1 MNYKTIFCFAVVFLL
16 LTGCAAKQEPV
27 SMRPPKKLITQD
39 EYVDLKIKPNVEE
52 PFVVDYKKGGTYKP
66 SINTKM

>member
-1 MNYKTIFCFAVVFLL
+1 MNYKKIFYFVVVFLL

-52 PFVVDYKKGGTYKP
+52 PFVVDYKKGGVYKP
-66 SINTKM
+66 SINTKL